1 MYSSSSSSS
10 FALALYVIIIII
22 VIITCLSPAAGN
34 VSSRDTEVAVK
45 PSKESEDSLLPSG
58 KSLSF
63 PMERVSS
70 PPPPP
75 LSGSPAPQ
83 PQRRWFFSSCFLS
96 SKEYHFLLL
105 PDFLGMA
112 VSFLFLA
119 TGCSLPF
126 IYLVPYALS
135 VGVCHQHAAFLM
147 SILGVISIVGNIT
160 FGWLTDRR

>member
-22 VIITCLSPAAGN
+22 IITCLSPAAGN

-83 PQRRWFFSSCFLS
+83 LQRRWFFSSCFLS

-135 VGVCHQHAAFLM
+135 VEVCHQHAAFLM